1 MSVFVRRVVC
11 TVAVALGPMAYV
23 AAVSSGVASAQPPD
37 CGAGNWWNPGANAC
51 QPVAPPPLI
60 AVLAIGGIPGPMRAS
75 QRHPLIAVRATGGTR
90 GPTRASRWRPRRR
103 SNASR

>member
-37 CGAGNWWNPGANAC
+37 CGADNWWNPGANACQPVAPPPPDCGPGNWWNPGANACQPTAPPDCGPGNWWNPGANAC
-51 QPVAPPPLI
+51 QPVAPPP
-60 AVLAIGGIPGPMRAS
+60 PE
-75 QRHPLIAVRATGGTR
+75 
-90 GPTRASRWRPRRR
+90 
-103 SNASR
+103 